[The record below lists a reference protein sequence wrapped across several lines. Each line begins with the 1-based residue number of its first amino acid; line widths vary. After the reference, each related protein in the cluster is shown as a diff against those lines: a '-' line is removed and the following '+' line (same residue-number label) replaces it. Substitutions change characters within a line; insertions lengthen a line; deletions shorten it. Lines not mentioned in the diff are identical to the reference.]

1 MSGRGVRLAIGVL
14 GTIVAIVAEVLA
26 FQEGQTPSAGLLH
39 LAIGLTYLYGGLAIW
54 GHEPTN
60 RTGAL
65 MAAVGLTWFIGPF
78 AHAGI
83 PVVSE
88 VGLALEDT
96 TTVLLLALVLA
107 YPSGRLTSR
116 VDRAAVAILAVGATG
131 LNLLFSTSLF
141 TDRSGPDRAVRRPG
155 ARDDDDGRD
164 RPALADRT
172 RALAAGAP
180 AGPRRRARLPGDPD
194 HQPHPTHR
202 RRP

>member
-1 MSGRGVRLAIGVL
+1 MNRRGVRLAIGVL
-14 GTIVAIVAEVLA
+14 GTIVAIVAEALSLR
-26 FQEGQTPSAGLLH
+26 EGQTPSAGLLH

-78 AHAGI
+78 AHASI
-83 PVVSE
+83 PVASE

-96 TTVLLLALVLA
+96 PTVLLLALVLA

-116 VDRAAVAILAVGATG
+116 VDRAAVAILAVGATS

-141 TDRSGPDRAVRRPG
+141 TSIQAPPGCTAAWLLRR
-155 ARDDDDGRD
+155 
-164 RPALADRT
+164 
-172 RALAAGAP
+172 
-180 AGPRRRARLPGDPD
+180 
-194 HQPHPTHR
+194 
-202 RRP
+202 